1 MAILTVVLLTIVLA
15 GSFTRVSAGARVG
28 DDDAAKRAAFG
39 VAAAGPRA
47 VHVRARDARRHRRGA
62 HRDGGDGADQRAG
75 RVRDVEL
82 RRVRAQTATTT
93 ALYAV
98 RSRGVST
105 AHALPG
111 TPPATHT
118 VAQYAYWYRGKTM
131 AGAIVDL
138 AGLLKHGSSG
148 TINGFDACL
157 SGVGGPKAGAAVP
170 TNGFNSTGSLIVPV
184 GAPNILDLGT
194 HEQAVNS
201 VPIDWVS
208 VMANT
213 GFAPDVTLPG
223 GTWPTATA
231 FAAGWPVIRVG
242 NGPTEEF
249 TLPSSGRGL
258 LIVSGNLRISGN
270 TNWDGL
276 ILVGGTL
283 KASGAMSV
291 DGGVITGLAN
301 KLPGY
306 TVPPSDVL
314 NGNISITYNSCKV
327 ASAQSKFWR
336 IVAIGNAWSDLWPES

>member
-39 VAAAGPRA
+39 VAAAGLERFMSARA
-47 VHVRARDARRHRRGA
+47 TLVGTAAEPTATAETVRINVP
-62 HRDGGDGADQRAG
+62 GGYA
-75 RVRDVEL
+75 DVEL